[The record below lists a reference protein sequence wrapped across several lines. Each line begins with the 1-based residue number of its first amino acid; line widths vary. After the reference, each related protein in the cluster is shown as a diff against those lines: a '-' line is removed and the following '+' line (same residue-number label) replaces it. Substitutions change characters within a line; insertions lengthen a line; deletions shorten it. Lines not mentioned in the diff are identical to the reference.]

1 MSVQNITRRAG
12 PYVGTGLVT
21 AFTFAFK
28 VFRSEDVKVLRSASS
43 DASAQDEALKFGTD
57 YTVKLNANQDE
68 KAGGTVTLASPL
80 AEGLR
85 LSILSAITPDQQM
98 VLTNHDGF
106 LPATLNNSA
115 DKAIALIQ
123 ELKEE
128 VGRSLRVPASSD
140 KTPEDMTEELMSAQ
154 EDARRFADA
163 AQQSADSAKKSEEKT
178 AKYAEAAT
186 VIVPF
191 KDEIKTVA
199 DNIEPVKTIGQDIE
213 SVKLVAAIKDETVAV
228 AGALD
233 DIGTAAASE
242 NLQAYKTVASIKDQ
256 VVVDAQIAS
265 EIVAVAGMKDHV
277 VTVSTNIGDVKDV
290 SNNMDKIGAVA
301 GDLQGGKCV
310 PVKFSAGRLTDEPA
324 QDCTA
329 EGGNIKTV
337 ADHVVAVDKVA
348 GAVDDGTLEKA
359 AGALDSTLENV
370 RRAEAAQSA
379 AESANTSAQSAK
391 TSAAGSATAAGSSA
405 TLAKKWAT
413 QMGSPVEGDLYSSK
427 HYAEIASGAAG
438 SSSEVLAEV
447 KKAGQDAVAVITQEG
462 GTQVAAV
469 TAEGQKQ
476 VKAVGDLGSS
486 WETKVNS
493 AGSTQVKAVEA
504 SGATQTQAVN
514 SAGTSWHAKVEQ
526 AGTRQT
532 NAVNQ
537 AGATQVKAVETAG
550 ATQTA
555 NAKAQADAAAKSAT
569 AAASAQ
575 KTAETAKSGAD
586 TAKTGAESAKAA
598 AVTAQGKAETA
609 ATTATQK
616 ATEATTKASEAAKS
630 AQAAAQSAKVAAFAV
645 RLTSTNMSASG
656 TAAVS
661 TLTPST
667 NVKVGDTVIDPDGE
681 VFSIT
686 SISGSTFTVGSK
698 LTSIKGPQGDQG
710 DVGPKGETGAPLA
723 IKGSFPSL
731 EELQEQHPVGQLGD
745 AYMVGTHLYSWNGS
759 RWQDVGDIKG
769 PKGDPGTP
777 GTPGAPGAD
786 GKDGAA
792 GASASITGAT
802 ATVDANVGTPSVLVT
817 SGGTALART
826 FAFEFK
832 NLKGQK
838 GDKGDPGANGADGAN
853 ATITSATASVDGTTG
868 APKVTVTVGGTAQAR
883 TFAFAFTGLK
893 GATGSA
899 GTTTWAGITDKP
911 TFFTSKGISMGRLP

>member
-1 MSVQNITRRAG
+1 MIDDIKRLAG
-12 PYVGTGLVT
+12 PFTTQGQTQLPFGFYVFENTDVYVATANDPDAQSTVLVYGQDYSVSMNADQT
-21 AFTFAFK
+21 ATP
-28 VFRSEDVKVLRSASS
+28 
-43 DASAQDEALKFGTD
+43 
-57 YTVKLNANQDE
+57 
-68 KAGGTVTLASPL
+68 GGTVTLKTPIAS
-80 AEGLR
+80 GQ
-85 LSILSAITPDQQM
+85 IFVVGSAIKYTQTTQ
-98 VLTNHDGF
+98 LTNYSRFPPEIINRSFDRIVAQIQQIVEKIGR
-106 LPATLNNSA
+106 TLSVPETSNSTPQQ
-115 DKAIALIQ
+115 LI
-123 ELKEE
+123 ERLLK
-128 VGRSLRVPASSD
+128 
-140 KTPEDMTEELMSAQ
+140 AQ

-178 AKYAEAAT
+178 AEYAEAAT

-199 DNIEPVKTIGQDIE
+199 DNIEPVKTVGQDIE
-213 SVKLVAAIKDETVAV
+213 SVKLVASIKDETVAV

-405 TLAKKWAT
+405 TRAKAWAT
-413 QMGSPVEGDLYSSK
+413 QMGTPVEGDLYSSK

-476 VKAVGDLGSS
+476 VKAV
-486 WETKVNS
+486 ET
-493 AGSTQVKAVEA
+493 AGSTQIGAVNAAGASQVKAVEA
-504 SGATQTQAVN
+504 AGSTQT
-514 SAGTSWHAKVEQ
+514 S
-526 AGTRQT
+526 
-532 NAVNQ
+532 
-537 AGATQVKAVETAG
+537 
-550 ATQTA
+550 

-569 AAASAQ
+569 AASSAQ
-575 KTAETAKSGAD
+575 KAAETAKAGADTAKSGA
-586 TAKTGAESAKAA
+586 ESAKTA

-609 ATTATQK
+609 ANTATNK
-616 ATEATTKASEAAKS
+616 ATEAGTKASEAAKS
-630 AQAAAQSAKVAAFAV
+630 AQAAAESAKTAAYAM
-645 RLTSTNMSASG
+645 RLTSVNMSASG
-656 TAAVS
+656 TAAIS
-661 TLTPST
+661 SLTPKT
-667 NVKVGDTVIDPDGE
+667 NIKVGDTVIDPDGE

-686 SISGSTFTVGSK
+686 AIAGSTFTVGAK
-698 LTSIKGPQGDQG
+698 LASIKGAKGDQG
-710 DVGPKGETGAPLA
+710 DVGPKGETGAPLS
-723 IKGSFPSL
+723 IKGSFPTL
-731 EELQEQHPVGQLGD
+731 DELQEQHPAGQLGD

-759 RWQDVGDIKG
+759 AWQDVGDIKG

-826 FAFEFK
+826 FTFAFK
-832 NLKGQK
+832 NLKGHK

-853 ATITSATASVDGTTG
+853 ATITGATATVDATTG
-868 APKVTVTVGGTAQAR
+868 TPKVTVTAGGTAQAR

-893 GATGSA
+893 GATGPA
-899 GTTTWAGITDKP
+899 GTTTWAGLTGKP
-911 TFFTSKGISMGRLP
+911 AYFTGKGISMGRLP

>member
-12 PYVGTGLVT
+12 PYVGTGLVS
-21 AFTFAFK
+21 AYTFAFK
-28 VFRSEDVKVLRSASS
+28 VFRPEDVKVVRSESA

-68 KAGGTVTLASPL
+68 KAGGTVTLVSPL

-106 LPATLNNSA
+106 LPTTLNESA

-128 VGRSLRVPASSD
+128 VGRSLRVPASAD
-140 KTPEDMTEELMSAQ
+140 KTPEDLTEELLSAQ
-154 EDARRFADA
+154 ADARKFADA
-163 AQQSADSAKKSEEKT
+163 AEKSAEEAKKSELKT
-178 AKYAEAAT
+178 AEYAEAAT
-186 VIVPF
+186 AIVPF

-199 DNIEPVKTIGQDIE
+199 DNIEPVKTVGQNIE
-213 SVKLVAAIKDETVAV
+213 PVKSVASIKDETVVVADAV
-228 AGALD
+228 A
-233 DIGTAAASE
+233 DIGTAAAPE
-242 NLQAYKTVASIKDQ
+242 NLAAYKTVTSIKDQ
-256 VVVDAQIAS
+256 VVTDAEIAS
-265 EIVAVAGMKDHV
+265 EIVTVAGMKDHV
-277 VTVSTNIGDVKDV
+277 VTVSTNIDNVKDV
-290 SNNMDKIGAVA
+290 SANMDKIGAVA
-301 GDLQGGKCV
+301 GDLTGGKCT
-310 PVKFSAGRLTDEPA
+310 PAKFSAGRLTDEPA
-324 QDCTA
+324 QDCTV

-337 ADHVVAVDKVA
+337 ADHIVAVDKVA

-359 AGALDSTLENV
+359 ANSAEASAENA
-370 RRAEAAQSA
+370 RRAEAAQA
-379 AESANTSAQSAK
+379 GAESANASAQSAK
-391 TSAAGSATAAGSSA
+391 TSAAGSATSAGSSA

-413 QMGSPVEGDLYSSK
+413 QMGTPVEGDLYSSK

-438 SSSEVLAEV
+438 SSSETLEAV
-447 KKAGQDAVAVITQEG
+447 KLAGQTALASITQEG

-476 VKAVGDLGSS
+476 VKAV
-486 WETKVNS
+486 ET
-493 AGSTQVKAVEA
+493 AGSTQV
-504 SGATQTQAVN
+504 GAVN
-514 SAGTSWHAKVEQ
+514 A
-526 AGTRQT
+526 
-532 NAVNQ
+532 
-537 AGATQVKAVETAG
+537 AGAAQVKAVETAG

-569 AAASAQ
+569 AASSAQ
-575 KTAETAKSGAD
+575 KAAETAKAGADTAKSGA
-586 TAKTGAESAKAA
+586 ESAKTA

-609 ATTATQK
+609 ATTATNK
-616 ATEATTKASEAAKS
+616 ATEAGTKASEAAKS
-630 AQAAAQSAKVAAFAV
+630 AQAAAESAKTAAYAM
-645 RLTSTNMSASG
+645 RLTSVNMSASG
-656 TAAVS
+656 TAAITS
-661 TLTPST
+661 LTPQT
-667 NVKVGDTVIDPDGE
+667 NIKVGDTVIDPDGE

-686 SISGSTFTVGSK
+686 AIAGSTFTVGAK
-698 LTSIKGPQGDQG
+698 LASIKGAKGDQG
-710 DVGPKGETGAPLA
+710 DVGPKGETGAPLS
-723 IKGSFPSL
+723 IKGSFPTL
-731 EELQEQHPVGQLGD
+731 DELQEQHPAGQLGD

-759 RWQDVGDIKG
+759 AWQDVGDIKG

-826 FAFEFK
+826 FTFAFK
-832 NLKGQK
+832 NLKGHK

-853 ATITSATASVDGTTG
+853 ATITGATATVDATTG
-868 APKVTVTVGGTAQAR
+868 TPKVTVTAGGTAQAR

-893 GATGSA
+893 GATGPA
-899 GTTTWAGITDKP
+899 GTTTWAGLTGKP
-911 TFFTSKGISMGRLP
+911 AYFTGKGISMGRLP